1 MRTVNSKTNNFVL
14 FAWLILTLSAL
25 VVSVHSYRQN
35 GIEHNILALVP
46 EDAVDKRIDE
56 TNRNFLTSLE
66 RTLFFALSDE
76 TAAKDLKTR
85 LEDSGVCQAVF
96 GQIQPDKQR
105 AIYAFLNSHR
115 LAFIDPSTRDLLADP
130 QAYSA
135 WVMAQVFNPFAGIG
149 HAELSG
155 DPLLLIRRAQ
165 SSLTPSGN
173 AALKKGWIV
182 AGDKT
187 GKTFYL
193 VEASLK
199 NGISVTDAVV
209 SVNQILKTVQKDHP
223 GTLALRQG
231 IPFYTASGLESAK
244 DDVSVLGTLS
254 LVGLLAIFW
263 LAFRSIRPFLL
274 CAVSLLT
281 GLIFATAATYLVFD
295 SVHAAALVMSTS
307 LIGIC
312 ADYTTYYL
320 TRRMRFGLSETAF
333 QTRDRLK
340 TTLLHA
346 VGTSSL
352 AYGVMLLAPLPGLRQ
367 FALFG
372 AVGLMASCLTVLIA
386 FPYLVA
392 QFPVRNLALHPLFSR
407 WVNLWT
413 LHPLRMRSMCLIGVA
428 VCALGIARLQISDDL
443 TGMQTP
449 DASLRANE
457 AHFAKLFGRDMT
469 QHWFVVL
476 GPSSDDVLAREKA
489 LIEKLTPLKMEGK
502 IAAWDAFAI
511 NTETEQAHLLPIYE
525 KTAAETRKA
534 LGTVGM
540 TLPHEKAPQTLR
552 LADFLASDIARAYR
566 GRISQLQDGSW
577 GLILPVMN
585 VQDESAMRQA
595 CQAVQG
601 TFWYSR
607 KGAFENIFR
616 TCRITVS
623 SLLALSFAAVF
634 LVFACSFGLKAGAY
648 CAGCS
653 LLSLVAALGI
663 MGWIGIPLQIFS
675 LFALILVLGIG
686 IDYIVFFYRHNRQA
700 VDVSF
705 AVTIAM
711 VTTVLSLGI
720 LVLSRTAAI
729 SNFGLVLFLGITA
742 AYLIAP
748 LVLTI
753 KRQ

>member
-115 LAFIDPSTRDLLADP
+115 LAFIDPSTRDLLANP

-165 SSLTPSGN
+165 SSLAPSGN

-182 AGDKT
+182 AVDKT
-187 GKTFYL
+187 GKPFYL

-307 LIGIC
+307 LIGIS

-552 LADFLASDIARAYR
+552 LEDFLASDIARAYR

-585 VQDESAMRQA
+585 VHDESAMRQA

>member
-1 MRTVNSKTNNFVL
+1 MNSKTNKFVL

-46 EDAVDKRIDE
+46 EDTVDQRMDE
-56 TNRNFLTSLE
+56 TNRNFLASLE
-66 RTLFFALSDE
+66 RTLFFAVSDE
-76 TAAKDLKTR
+76 VTAKDFKTR
-85 LEDSGVCQAVF
+85 LENSGVCQTVF

-105 AIYAFLNSHR
+105 AIYAFLNAHR
-115 LAFIDPSTRDLLADP
+115 LAFVDPSTQNLLTNP

-135 WVMAQVFNPFAGIG
+135 WVMAQVFNPFAGVG
-149 HAELSG
+149 QAELSG
-155 DPLLLIRRAQ
+155 DPLLLIRRAK
-165 SSLTPSGN
+165 SILSPSKN
-173 AALKKGWIV
+173 ATLKNGWIV
-182 AGDKT
+182 AGDQT

-193 VEASLK
+193 IEASLK
-199 NGISVTDAVV
+199 DGISVTDAVI
-209 SVNQILKTVQKDHP
+209 SVNQILKELQKDHP
-223 GTLALRQG
+223 DALALRQG

-244 DDVSVLGTLS
+244 ADVSILGTLS

-274 CAVSLLT
+274 CVVSLLT
-281 GLIFATAATYLVFD
+281 GLIFATAATYLAFGC
-295 SVHAAALVMSTS
+295 VHAAALVMSTS
-307 LIGIC
+307 LIGIS
-312 ADYTTYYL
+312 ADYTTYFL
-320 TRRMRFGLSETAF
+320 TRRMQFGLTETAF

-372 AVGLMASCLTVLIA
+372 AVGLMASCLTVLVA

-392 QFPVRNLALHPLFSR
+392 KFPVRDLALHALFSR

-413 LHPLRMRSMCLIGVA
+413 LHPAKMRSVCLIGVA
-428 VCALGIARLQISDDL
+428 LCALGIARLQISDDL
-443 TGMQTP
+443 AGMQTP
-449 DASLRANE
+449 DASLRADE
-457 AHFAKLFGRDMT
+457 AHFAKLFERDMT

-476 GPSSDDVLAREKA
+476 GSSSDEVLAREKA
-489 LIEKLTPLKMEGK
+489 LIEKLTPLKKEGK

-511 NTETEQAHLLPIYE
+511 NTEAEQTHLLPIYE
-525 KTAAETRKA
+525 KTAEVTRKA
-534 LGTVGM
+534 LGDVGVV
-540 TLPHEKAPQTLR
+540 LPPEKTPQTLR
-552 LADFLASDIARAYR
+552 LEDFLASDMARAYR
-566 GRISQLQDGSW
+566 GRISQLKDGSW
-577 GLILPVMN
+577 GLILSVTN
-585 VQDESAMRQA
+585 VKDESAMRQA
-595 CQAVQG
+595 SQSISG
-601 TFWYSR
+601 TYWYSR

-623 SLLALSFAAVF
+623 TLLALSFAAIF
-634 LVFACSFGLKAGAY
+634 LAFARSFGLKAGAY
-648 CAGCS
+648 CASCS

-686 IDYIVFFYRHNRQA
+686 IDYIVFFYRHSQQA
-700 VDVSF
+700 VGVSF

-748 LVLTI
+748 LVLTVQ
-753 KRQ
+753 KQ